1 MFTKSGISVK
11 FIILVH
17 HLTLFSLSSENII
30 RTPCCYNISSN
41 EDLIFNCSCSQRNDM
56 LIIEGS
62 TVSCGE
68 DHFFVPNTT
77 TQWNVGEC
85 GDVHLSGSALA
96 QLPYLHS
103 LHLHNIDQIHLAP
116 EFFNQYYTHLKSLR
130 ISHAKFSPP
139 EVSLD
144 IHAQKLESITLEHL
158 TLEGDF
164 SVLLQTQNTH
174 HLSNLFLKYCNIENL
189 GEINLSTRYV
199 ENFSLEHSTIKII
212 HSSAVFQDSNYI
224 TFLGNK
230 IDKLQFLA
238 IDSDVYNFTFVENE
252 VNSLALESMVVN
264 NSTIVSVTKNSFYHI
279 EQFGLTWLQPR
290 MEGGSLIFS
299 SNHLYEFTPGTLIF
313 YNSVHN
319 KNLQIKN
326 NMFHMGH
333 CDCDSHQL
341 IRQMTDANN
350 ETLSNF
356 YKERIDIYDLFI
368 DTSYCI
374 DETDRKHN
382 LTEICKLPESGLVF
396 FLITFGILIISALLI
411 ICVVRKIYKNSCKQ
425 RHKDKEAHHSTLINL
440 ITVSSDEDE

>member
-1 MFTKSGISVK
+1 MFTKSGIS
-11 FIILVH
+11 FTFTILVH
-17 HLTLFSLSSENII
+17 QLTLFSVSSENII
-30 RTPCCYNISSN
+30 TSCCYISSSN
-41 EDLIFNCSCSQRNDM
+41 EDLIFNCSCSQGNDM
-56 LIIEGS
+56 LIIEDS
-62 TVSCGE
+62 RVSCGE
-68 DHFFVPNTT
+68 NHFFIPNTT

-103 LHLHNIDQIHLAP
+103 LHLHDIDQIHLAP
-116 EFFNQYYTHLKSLR
+116 DFLNQYSTHLKSLR
-130 ISHAKFSPP
+130 ISHAKFSAP

-144 IHAQKLESITLEHL
+144 IHAQKLESIALEHL

-164 SVLLQTQNTH
+164 SVLLQTQDTH

-199 ENFSLEHSTIKII
+199 ENFSLEHNTIKII
-212 HSSAVFQDSNYI
+212 HSSAVFQDSSYI

-252 VNSLALESMVVN
+252 VNYIALESMVVN

-279 EQFGLTWLQPR
+279 EQFGFTWLQPR
-290 MEGGSLIFS
+290 MQGSLIFS
-299 SNHLYEFTPGTLIF
+299 SNHFQEFMPGTLLF
-313 YNSVHN
+313 YYSVHN

-350 ETLSNF
+350 DTFSSF
-356 YKERIDIYDLFI
+356 YKERMDIYSLFI
-368 DTSYCI
+368 ESSYCI
-374 DETDRKHN
+374 DNTGKKHN
-382 LTEICKLPESGLVF
+382 LTEICKLPESGLSF
-396 FLITFGILIISALLI
+396 FLITLGILIISALLI
-411 ICVVRKIYKNSCKQ
+411 ICVVIKMYKNRCRE
-425 RHKDKEAHHSTLINL
+425 RHKHKEAYNSTLINL

>member
-1 MFTKSGISVK
+1 M
-11 FIILVH
+11 
-17 HLTLFSLSSENII
+17 
-30 RTPCCYNISSN
+30 
-41 EDLIFNCSCSQRNDM
+41 
-56 LIIEGS
+56 
-62 TVSCGE
+62 
-68 DHFFVPNTT
+68 
-77 TQWNVGEC
+77 
-85 GDVHLSGSALA
+85 
-96 QLPYLHS
+96 
-103 LHLHNIDQIHLAP
+103 
-116 EFFNQYYTHLKSLR
+116 
-130 ISHAKFSPP
+130 
-139 EVSLD
+139 
-144 IHAQKLESITLEHL
+144 
-158 TLEGDF
+158 
-164 SVLLQTQNTH
+164 
-174 HLSNLFLKYCNIENL
+174 
-189 GEINLSTRYV
+189 
-199 ENFSLEHSTIKII
+199 EHSIIKII

-374 DETDRKHN
+374 DETDKKHN